1 MAMIGVSASAESTVY
16 VFIKSVGN
24 TDVQILVDG
33 KQVCDLNGPE
43 KKRTTYGL
51 EIPLVLAKSCY
62 RKLTFSSES
71 KIVLSAKMHFVNA
84 YNRNETDYKAEIPL
98 DLEDGETY
106 YVELGRKGMKD
117 CQMKQHEEKKVKKW
131 LKDWVEL
138 PAVNVE

>member
-1 MAMIGVSASAESTVY
+1 MAMIGISASAESTVY

-24 TDVQILVDG
+24 TDIQIYTDG

-43 KKRTTYGL
+43 KKRMTYGL
-51 EIPLVLAKSCY
+51 EIPLVLTESCY
-62 RKLTFSSES
+62 RKLTFPSES
-71 KIVLSAKMHFVNA
+71 KIVLSATMLYVNPS
-84 YNRNETDYKAEIPL
+84 NRKETNYKAEIPL